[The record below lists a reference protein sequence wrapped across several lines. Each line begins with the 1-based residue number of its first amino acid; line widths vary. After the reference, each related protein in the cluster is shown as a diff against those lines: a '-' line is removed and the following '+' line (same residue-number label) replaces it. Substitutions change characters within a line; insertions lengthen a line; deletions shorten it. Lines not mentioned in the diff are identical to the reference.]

1 MTRDVKGRKTLL
13 SHVFEIINLAIKP
26 GTRGK
31 PHRGK
36 AHL

>member
-26 GTRGK
+26 WHSWKTSQR
-31 PHRGK
+31 
-36 AHL
+36 